1 MDKGILRNVVI
12 NLIGLVL
19 PTFVSLVTVPSYI
32 KLLGVER
39 YGVISLVWTLIGYF
53 SILDLGMSM
62 AAQNHISKARASN
75 DADACEQVFWSAT
88 WLNLATGIVG
98 GLVIYFGAALYTAYF
113 SKVSPELQH
122 EVYMALPWLAVAIPL
137 ANVSWVFAGA
147 INGAERFGIYNTNQT
162 LGTFLFQLLPLA
174 AAWMMGPT
182 LQNVLAAAV
191 VARLLAAILLGRS
204 AFSVLGIRRL
214 RAPQFTVAK
223 GLFNFGG
230 WMLIASIT
238 GMVAESLDR
247 VMLGTSLGARFVTYY
262 TVPQNL
268 VTRLNIVPTAM
279 QRTLFPRLSAVG
291 RDDAD
296 VIMRQ
301 SLEFLNGVF
310 TPVALVAMIVL
321 EPFLRAWVGS
331 EIADV
336 AGPVGRILIISVW
349 LVGQANLARI
359 LIQSQVHP
367 ASAARLGLFELP
379 FFAGALW
386 FGIAHFGL
394 TGAAVVVA
402 ARGLFDYV
410 VLLRLSAIHARPIV
424 LDMCAHL
431 VFLVGTLWLATLL
444 SSLPMAIAAGAL
456 VVSANVAWSLTMTPA
471 LRDLARSLLA
481 RLKLRLNPRN
491 SA

>member
-1 MDKGILRNVVI
+1 
-12 NLIGLVL
+12 
-19 PTFVSLVTVPSYI
+19 
-32 KLLGVER
+32 
-39 YGVISLVWTLIGYF
+39 
-53 SILDLGMSM
+53 
-62 AAQNHISKARASN
+62 
-75 DADACEQVFWSAT
+75 
-88 WLNLATGIVG
+88 
-98 GLVIYFGAALYTAYF
+98 
-113 SKVSPELQH
+113 
-122 EVYMALPWLAVAIPL
+122 
-137 ANVSWVFAGA
+137 
-147 INGAERFGIYNTNQT
+147 
-162 LGTFLFQLLPLA
+162 
-174 AAWMMGPT
+174 
-182 LQNVLAAAV
+182 
-191 VARLLAAILLGRS
+191 
-204 AFSVLGIRRL
+204 
-214 RAPQFTVAK
+214 
-223 GLFNFGG
+223 
-230 WMLIASIT
+230 
-238 GMVAESLDR
+238 
-247 VMLGTSLGARFVTYY
+247 GARFVTYY

-268 VTRLNIVPTAM
+268 VTRLNIVPTAL

-291 RDDAD
+291 RDHAD

-321 EPFLRAWVGS
+321 EPFLHAWVGS
-331 EIADV
+331 EVADA
-336 AGPVGRILIISVW
+336 AGPVGRILIVSVW

-367 ASAARLGLFELP
+367 ATAARVGLFELP
-379 FFAGALW
+379 FFAAALW

-402 ARGLFDYV
+402 ARGLFDYL

-431 VFLVGTLWLATLL
+431 AFLVGTLWLATLL

-471 LRDLARSLLA
+471 LRDLARSLLV